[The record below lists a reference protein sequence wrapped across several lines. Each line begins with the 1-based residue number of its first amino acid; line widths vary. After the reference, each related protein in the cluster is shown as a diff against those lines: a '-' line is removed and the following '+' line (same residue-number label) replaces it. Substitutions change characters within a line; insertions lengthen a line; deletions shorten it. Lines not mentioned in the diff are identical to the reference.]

1 MSNEQRPGPLAQ
13 LLDDPLE
20 DLYTEALLYR
30 QTKKRV
36 RGADPAL
43 ADALDATARRMKE
56 VFSLPENWQRTRG
69 IALVHEESHTLLG
82 NYSEYVHRSVK
93 HCRRLVREHS
103 PIAVDGTEL
112 VKGYWWL
119 GERRPFVDASM
130 KWNVEREALV
140 DVHLPELGV
149 AHPVTELRVGLYLGG
164 IMRVELAADTQFA
177 SPGGE
182 MLLQLPKGTN
192 LLECMST
199 DSKIALR
206 KELGL

>member
-1 MSNEQRPGPLAQ
+1 MSNEQRPSPLAE

-20 DLYTEALLYR
+20 DLYTEALMYR
-30 QTKKRV
+30 QTKRKARS
-36 RGADPAL
+36 GDPAT
-43 ADALDATARRMKE
+43 ADALDHTAKRMRE
-56 VFSLPENWQRTRG
+56 VFSLPENWERTRG

-82 NYSEYVHRSVK
+82 NYSEYVHKTVK
-93 HCRRLVREHS
+93 NCRRLVREHA
-103 PIAVDGTEL
+103 PISIAATEL
-112 VKGYWWL
+112 VSGSWWL

-130 KWNVEREALV
+130 KWNVEREAIC

-182 MLLQLPKGTN
+182 TLLSLPKGTN